1 MHTIHMDGV
10 VAESLSRRFG
20 ARVAVDHVD
29 LRIAPGEILALLGPN
44 GAGKTTTV
52 RMIAALLRP
61 TAGRCRVAGYDVVRD
76 ADQVRQIIGLMTDVP
91 GLCGEMELRAY
102 LLWFAGLY
110 QIPARMVD
118 ARVDAVIDRFGLS
131 DWGRSPL
138 SSLSRGT
145 QQKVALARSLL
156 HDPQVL
162 LLDEPTAS
170 LDVEATLALR
180 VLFRTLKEARR
191 AIVLCT
197 HNLAEAEKVA
207 DAVAILINGR
217 IVYRQRLADAGA
229 PQTYRVR
236 LAPSAPVDLAV
247 LGTVSGVEGGSVRW
261 RAPGAIEFAT
271 RIPEETNPRVAAA
284 LVSAGVGLVELAR
297 GGESLEEIY
306 MRSLQ
311 EAGHANDPAHR
322 R

>member
-1 MHTIHMDGV
+1 
-10 VAESLSRRFG
+10 
-20 ARVAVDHVD
+20 
-29 LRIAPGEILALLGPN
+29 GPN

-61 TAGRCRVAGYDVVRD
+61 TAGRCWVAGCDVVKD

-91 GLCGEMELRAY
+91 GLYGDMELGAY
-102 LLWFAGLY
+102 LRWFAALY
-110 QIPARMVD
+110 GIPEWRAG
-118 ARVDAVIDRFGLS
+118 ARVDALIDRFGLS
-131 DWGRSPL
+131 ERRRSLL

-180 VLFRTLKEARR
+180 ALFRTLKEARR

-207 DAVAILINGR
+207 DSVAILINGR
-217 IVYRQRLADAGA
+217 VVYRQRLQEDGA
-229 PQTYRVR
+229 PRIYRAR
-236 LAPSAPVDLAV
+236 LAAAASVDLAAIA
-247 LGTVSGVEGGSVRW
+247 TVKGVEGGSVRS
-261 RAPGAIEFAT
+261 RGPGVIEFAT

-284 LVSAGVGLVELAR
+284 LVQAGCGLVELGL
-297 GGESLEEIY
+297 GGEPLEEIY
-306 MRSLQ
+306 MHKLQ

-322 R
+322 P